1 MCWSELNPSAVSVVR
16 FYSVTSPYGTHLFA
30 PVLTSALHKDIANG
44 CQDALTAVV
53 DIRTG
58 KVLTDAVD
66 QNKMEEY
73 TVHPMTGVAFKGLQL
88 NHWDKTLE
96 MLKRAVP
103 LGNKIS
109 NIGWDVAITKDG
121 PVLIEAN
128 TIPGFNTAQYAGYG
142 WITDGYGY
150 QPLFDAVNDI
160 PFADD
165 GRYERVVMRLE

>member
-1 MCWSELNPSAVSVVR
+1 MLSELNPSAVSVVR

-88 NHWDKTLE
+88 NHWDKTL
-96 MLKRAVP
+96 
-103 LGNKIS
+103 
-109 NIGWDVAITKDG
+109 
-121 PVLIEAN
+121 
-128 TIPGFNTAQYAGYG
+128 
-142 WITDGYGY
+142 
-150 QPLFDAVNDI
+150 
-160 PFADD
+160 
-165 GRYERVVMRLE
+165 